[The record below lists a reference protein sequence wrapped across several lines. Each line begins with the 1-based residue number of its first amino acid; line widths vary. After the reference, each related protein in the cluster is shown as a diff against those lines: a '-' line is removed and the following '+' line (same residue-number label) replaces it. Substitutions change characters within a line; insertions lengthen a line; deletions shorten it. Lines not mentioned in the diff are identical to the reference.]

1 MQNMENRTEECRSI
15 VRRCRDVTR
24 RARIHLEL
32 NLARNI
38 KESREGFFKCISEK
52 RKTRKCGFI
61 AE

>member
-1 MQNMENRTEECRSI
+1 MVRT
-15 VRRCRDVTR
+15 CRDVTR

-38 KESREGFFKCISEK
+38 KESREGLFKCISEK